1 MLGSSASLRDLTV
14 TARHQNIGPKGA
26 HALARLGTLRQEHAL
41 TRNLHGNH
49 IQKSGARG
57 LAALSQSLTIR
68 DLHLGLG
75 KNKIGYWGAMAL
87 GKIDGNQPPHDST
100 PASLN
105 ALSLNM
111 DGNELTDKGVK
122 WLSRNWHKGTL
133 KTIQISLADIDITD
147 DMATSLARMKN
158 SATLQEVSIDL
169 SFNDVANDTARALA
183 SLAESNTITEVDLNL
198 NDNNLTGD
206 GAQALLTMVDIGK
219 LASLTI
225 VLYGIRIGPVGAQ
238 ALKVLRNSQITFIK
252 TDANIQ

>member
-87 GKIDGNQPPHDST
+87 GKINGNRPQHEGT
-100 PASLN
+100 PATLN

-111 DGNELTDKGVK
+111 DSNGLTDRGVA
-122 WLSRNWHKGTL
+122 WLSRNGHKGIL
-133 KTIQISLADIDITD
+133 KTVQISLADNDITD
-147 DMATSLARMKN
+147 DVAPSLARMKD
-158 SATLQEVSIDL
+158 SATLQEVGIDL
-169 SFNDVANDTARALA
+169 SFNDVANDTARALP
-183 SLAESNTITEVDLNL
+183 SLAESNTITEMDLNL
-198 NDNNLTGD
+198 NDNNLTDD
-206 GAQALLTMVDIGK
+206 GAQALLTMIDTGK
-219 LASLTI
+219 LVSLT
-225 VLYGIRIGPVGAQ
+225 LATYGIRVGPIGA
-238 ALKVLRNSQITFIK
+238 
-252 TDANIQ
+252 